1 MQVAL
6 QFGIALGTGLLTCDT
21 LAQAEARSGQDG
33 HNKGAEA
40 AAAALLQIDA
50 ARQLGAVVMGTSA
63 GRRPRTASRV
73 AAVQALFQSEQAQ
86 DNPETVIDQFV
97 RHRLGELPGTGG
109 FEDGRVPDA
118 EVPLFA
124 RIVRA
129 AVAQQDTIDRMLAEA
144 LPADWPLARIDPVL
158 RALMRAG
165 AAELAMAD
173 GPPAK
178 VVINEYLDVA
188 RGFFTGA
195 RAGHGER
202 GAGPAGAAVAAGRV
216 RRHEETIE

>member
-1 MQVAL
+1 M
-6 QFGIALGTGLLTCDT
+6 
-21 LAQAEARSGQDG
+21 
-33 HNKGAEA
+33 
-40 AAAALLQIDA
+40 
-50 ARQLGAVVMGTSA
+50 
-63 GRRPRTASRV
+63 
-73 AAVQALFQSEQAQ
+73 QALFQSEQAQ
-86 DNPETVIDQFV
+86 DNPEAVIDQFV

-158 RALMRAG
+158 RAVMRA
-165 AAELAMAD
+165 ATAELAMAG

-195 RAGHGER
+195 DPAWRTRCWTGWRGCCGRGSLPPKPKCPSGDSASHLSRLSAGDKS
-202 GAGPAGAAVAAGRV
+202 A
-216 RRHEETIE
+216 

>member
-1 MQVAL
+1 VSDNRDGGDDPSPNRSASRP
-6 QFGIALGTGLLTCDT
+6 GPP
-21 LAQAEARSGQDG
+21 ARGG
-33 HNKGAEA
+33 GAR
-40 AAAALLQIDA
+40 
-50 ARQLGAVVMGTSA
+50 ARPRSRA
-63 GRRPRTASRV
+63 RTASRV

-86 DNPETVIDQFV
+86 ENPETVIDQFI
-97 RHRLGELPGTGG
+97 RHRLGKWPGAGG
-109 FEDGRVPDA
+109 FEEGRVPEA

-129 AVAQQDTIDRMLAEA
+129 AVAQQETIDRMLATA

-165 AAELAMAD
+165 GAELCMTD

-188 RGFFTGA
+188 HGFF
-195 RAGHGER
+195 AGDEPRMANGVLDRLAHLLR
-202 GAGPAGAAVAAGRV
+202 P
-216 RRHEETIE
+216 EEFAE